1 MSNYNKSFNFRN
13 GVQVDED
20 DLIVRGSLVGIGT
33 TIPRSELDVRG
44 NIEVSG
50 MVTSTYLYNSGIAT
64 FTTINVGAGITLD
77 GSAGIISAT
86 FYGDGSNLINIP
98 TSQWVDVNPGFGFTS
113 IYSAGNVGISTTNP
127 SSTLQIGGRSEDGD
141 PGVGISSD
149 GNINATGIITGGF
162 LVGSGASI
170 TNINASNIASGTLN
184 ANRLP
189 VNISIVGVATIA
201 NIDSPQILS
210 TGVANL
216 AQVNATQV
224 NVSGFSTLNSA
235 QIGNVTVSGGS
246 TIGVASITSA
256 VIDNLVV
263 SGITTSTG
271 GFVGNLTGNVTG
283 NISGNISGD
292 VTGNLTG
299 EVNAAAFDT
308 NASGIV
314 VTGDATVT
322 NNLNVTGIASVGI
335 LTTTAVHV
343 GFGTILSVA
352 SVYNNV
358 SGITTSVKINSG
370 SVQIGYGGTN
380 EIDTTYGNLVL
391 DSASGTTSVDD
402 NLSVTGDATVSGTL
416 YANTAVVPDNDLGAS
431 LGNSTTYFS
440 SAYIGEVNVGS
451 ASSSTISTR
460 SNNLILDSATGTTR
474 VNDRLEVENNLVVS
488 GNSYL
493 TGIATAVSGLDVNST
508 LLPTSDKSTEIGSNS
523 LRFASLYVDNIRI
536 GVGSDNEVSTGSGNL
551 KLKAESTIVEVA
563 DKFKVTGESYFTGIS
578 TVATGLLPDENQS
591 AYLGSDTKA
600 FSEVY
605 VGNIR
610 LGVGGDGT
618 VDTKTGDLVLSS
630 NSGTVEVSQS
640 FEVNQTSTLS
650 GNLHVGPDG
659 NKLFVDQTN
668 NRIGIGTSTP
678 SNDIEV
684 VRSSNLN
691 VELVSTTGTALIS
704 LGSSLGIDQQAGT
717 ISYSNNNL
725 NIANKFSTGE
735 INLVLSDGSGI
746 NTTASLNVDHKGTR
760 VFTVGYA
767 GSVGINKED
776 PVHALDVTGNLA
788 VSGYGSIVGVL
799 TVGSGVDQITFGEG
813 TKTPINANIVGPG
826 VSTFTTLNV
835 ISSAS
840 IGGTMTLDSGN
851 GIFEVGVGI
860 GTNVLEASGVL
871 TILGDQFNDGRLFLK
886 NISSRVGI
894 ATNSLQSDTRNLSPG
909 GVDIGLPGVDY
920 GNLENHGSNSFFSNS
935 TFFVGEFG
943 FVDNSVTD
951 LTYIDTRCLTNHF
964 YQSKVG
970 INTHI
975 PRSSL
980 DCGASGGFFIPP
992 SHNAT
997 TKQYFI
1003 DNPLAATE
1011 HIGKVVPGALI
1022 FYEPKNRLEVGIG
1035 TTGVFCGISTLT
1047 YNGTGFD
1054 AFVPPKL
1061 TTTNRN
1067 TMTTAGIPD
1076 GAIIYNTT
1084 LNKLQL
1090 RASGSWVDLN

>member
-184 ANRLP
+184 ADRFP

-299 EVNAAAFDT
+299 EVNATAFDT

-322 NNLNVTGIASVGI
+322 NNLNVTGIATVGI

-358 SGITTSVKINSG
+358 SGITTSVRINSG

-451 ASSSTISTR
+451 ASSNTINTR

-493 TGIATAVSGLDVNST
+493 TGIATVGDSLVPDGDQAAELGT
-508 LLPTSDKSTEIGSNS
+508 GS
-523 LRFASLYVDNIRI
+523 LRFASLYVDNVRI

-551 KLKAESTIVEVA
+551 KLDSSSTVVEVA
-563 DKFKVTGESYFTGIS
+563 NRFRVTGQSYLTGIS
-578 TVATGLLPDENQS
+578 TVATGLLPDENKD
-591 AYLGSDTKA
+591 AYLGSSSKA
-600 FSEVY
+600 FSEAYINEVRI
-605 VGNIR
+605 GA
-610 LGVGGDGT
+610 GGDGT

-650 GNLHVGPDG
+650 GNLHVGADG

-684 VRSSNLN
+684 VKSSNLN

-717 ISYSNNNL
+717 ISYGNDNL
-725 NIANKFSTGE
+725 NISNKFSTGN
-735 INLVLSDGSGI
+735 INLNLSDGSGI
-746 NTTASLNVDHKGTR
+746 NTTASFNVEHKGSR
-760 VFTVGYA
+760 VLTVGYA
-767 GSVGINKED
+767 GSIGVNNTD
-776 PVHALDVTGNLA
+776 PLHALDITGNLA

-799 TVGSGVDQITFGEG
+799 TVGSGVDQITFGGG
-813 TKTPINANIVGPG
+813 TETPINANIVGPG

-871 TILGDQFNDGRLFLK
+871 TILGDQFNDGSLFLK
-886 NISSRVGI
+886 NISSRIGI

-951 LTYIDTRCLTNHF
+951 LTYIDTRCLTDHF

-992 SHNAT
+992 SHNVT

-1035 TTGVFCGISTLT
+1035 TQGTFCGIATLT
-1047 YNGTGFD
+1047 SNTSNFD

-1061 TTTNRN
+1061 TTTDRN

-1076 GAIIYNTT
+1076 GAIIYNTST
-1084 LNKLQL
+1084 NKLQL

>member
-64 FTTINVGAGITLD
+64 FTTINVGAGISLD
-77 GSAGIISAT
+77 GTTGIISAT
-86 FYGDGSNLINIP
+86 FYGDGSNLVNIP
-98 TSQWVDVNPGFGFTS
+98 TSQWVDVDPGFGFTS
-113 IYSAGNVGISTTNP
+113 IYSAGNVGVATTNP
-127 SSTLQIGGRSEDGD
+127 SSTFQVGGRPEEGD
-141 PGVGISSD
+141 AGVGISSG

-184 ANRLP
+184 ADRFP

-201 NIDSPQILS
+201 NIDSPQIIS

-271 GFVGNLTGNVTG
+271 GFIGNLTGNVTG
-283 NISGNISGD
+283 NISGNISGN

-308 NASGIV
+308 NSSGIV

-322 NNLNVTGIASVGI
+322 NNLNVTGIATVGI

-358 SGITTSVKINSG
+358 TGITTSVRINSG

-391 DSASGTTSVDD
+391 DSASGTTQVDD

-416 YANTAVVPDNDLGAS
+416 YANTAVVPDTDLGAT
-431 LGNSTTYFS
+431 LGNATTYFS

-451 ASSSTISTR
+451 ATSNTITTR
-460 SNNLILDSATGTTR
+460 SNNLVLDSATGTTK
-474 VNDRLEVENNLVVS
+474 VNDRLEVENNLLVS
-488 GNSYL
+488 GSSYL
-493 TGIATAVSGLDVNST
+493 TGITTVGQSLVPD
-508 LLPTSDKSTEIGSNS
+508 SDQSAEIGSSS
-523 LRFASLYVDNIRI
+523 LRFSAAYVDNVRI

-551 KLKAESTIVEVA
+551 KLNSSSGIVEVA
-563 DKFKVTGESYFTGIS
+563 NGLNVSGQTYLTGIS
-578 TVATGLLPDENQS
+578 TVETGLLPDQNKS
-591 AYLGSDTKA
+591 AYLGSSSKSFTEA
-600 FSEVY
+600 YINEVRI
-605 VGNIR
+605 GS
-610 LGVGGDGT
+610 GGDGT

-640 FEVNQTSTLS
+640 LEVGQSSTLS
-650 GNLHVGPDG
+650 GNLHVGTDG

-668 NRIGIGTSTP
+668 NRIGIGTS
-678 SNDIEV
+678 SLSSDIEIN
-684 VRSSNLN
+684 RNGNLN
-691 VELVSTTGTALIS
+691 VELVSKTGTALVAIGQS
-704 LGSSLGIDQQAGT
+704 TGIGNQSAT
-717 ISYSNNNL
+717 ISYGNESLAISNNSESGS
-725 NIANKFSTGE
+725 ID
-735 INLVLSDGSGI
+735 INLSAGSGI
-746 NTTASLNVDHKGTR
+746 NTSAQFNIKHKG
-760 VFTVGYA
+760 VSLVSVGYS
-767 GSVGINKED
+767 GFVGINKNTPEKE
-776 PVHALDVTGNLA
+776 LDIIGDLGVVGNAVIDGSLTVGVGASQFTLGSGVFGSDIISSGISTFAEVEITNKVSVGATISVTAGIGSFSEGIGIGTGRPIDSAKL
-788 VSGYGSIVGVL
+788 SIVGDY
-799 TVGSGVDQITFGEG
+799 TGDGSILLLSD
-813 TKTPINANIVGPG
+813 ANRI
-826 VSTFTTLNV
+826 
-835 ISSAS
+835 
-840 IGGTMTLDSGN
+840 
-851 GIFEVGVGI
+851 GI
-860 GTNVLEASGVL
+860 GTAAF
-871 TILGDQFNDGRLFLK
+871 QND
-886 NISSRVGI
+886 S
-894 ATNSLQSDTRNLSPG
+894 RNLSPG
-909 GVDIGLPGVDY
+909 GVDSGYPGIGY
-920 GNLENHGSNSFFSNS
+920 GNLQVFGSS
-935 TFFVGEFG
+935 TFFGDSII
-943 FVDNSVTD
+943 FVYSGGLLDNSSLD
-951 LTYIDTRCLTNHF
+951 LKYYDTRALTDSR
-964 YQSKVG
+964 YQANIG

-980 DCGASGGFFIPP
+980 DAGCSGGYFIPP
-992 SHNAT
+992 SHIES
-997 TKQYFI
+997 TKQNFI
-1003 DNPLAATE
+1003 DNPLNSSFYN
-1011 HIGKVVPGALI
+1011 IGAVVPGALI

-1035 TTGVFCGISTLT
+1035 TEGAFCGIATLT
-1047 YNGTGFD
+1047 YNSTGLD
-1054 AFVPPKL
+1054 AFVPPKMTTTQRNSL
-1061 TTTNRN
+1061 TTG
-1067 TMTTAGIPD
+1067 GIPD
-1076 GAIIYNTT
+1076 GAIIYNTST
-1084 LNKLQL
+1084 NKLQL
-1090 RASGSWVDLN
+1090 RAASAWVDLN

>member
-1 MSNYNKSFNFRN
+1 MANYNKSFNFRN

-77 GSAGIISAT
+77 GAAGIISAT

-98 TSQWVDVNPGFGFTS
+98 TSQWVDVDPGFGYTS

-184 ANRLP
+184 AGRLP
-189 VNISIVGVATIA
+189 VDINIIGVATIA

-210 TGVANL
+210 TGLANL
-216 AQVNATQV
+216 AQVDATQV
-224 NVSGFSTLNSA
+224 NVSGFSTLNSV

-308 NASGIV
+308 DASGIV

-322 NNLNVTGIASVGI
+322 NNLNVSGIATVGI
-335 LTTTAVHV
+335 LTTASVHV
-343 GFGTILSVA
+343 GFGTILSVE

-358 SGITTSVKINSG
+358 TGITTSVQINSG

-391 DSASGTTSVDD
+391 DSASGTTTIDD
-402 NLSVTGDATVSGTL
+402 DLSVTGDATISGTL
-416 YANTAVVPDNDLGAS
+416 YANTAIVPDDDLGAS
-431 LGNSTTYFS
+431 LGNLTNYFS

-451 ASSSTISTR
+451 ASSNTISTR
-460 SNNLILDSATGTTR
+460 SNNLVLDSSTGTTV
-474 VNDRLEVENNLVVS
+474 VNDDLQVQNNLIV
-488 GNSYL
+488 NERTYL
-493 TGIATAVSGLDVNST
+493 TGIATAVTGLDVNST
-508 LLPTSDKSTEIGSNS
+508 LLPTSDQSTEIGSNS

-605 VGNIR
+605 VDNIR

-650 GNLHVGPDG
+650 GNLHVGADG

-668 NRIGIGTSTP
+668 NRIGIGTSSP
-678 SNDIEV
+678 LNDIV
-684 VRSSNLN
+684 ALKSSNLN
-691 VELVSTTGTALIS
+691 VEFVSTSGTALIS
-704 LGSSLGIDQQAGT
+704 LGSSLGIDQQSGT

-799 TVGSGVDQITFGEG
+799 TVGSGVNQITLGGSNQE
-813 TKTPINANIVGPG
+813 PINADIIGPGISTFNKLNIVES
-826 VSTFTTLNV
+826 V
-835 ISSAS
+835 S
-840 IGGTMTLDSGN
+840 IGASMSMGSGTA
-851 GIFEVGVGI
+851 IFAPGTATGI
-860 GTNVLEASGVL
+860 GTDIIYGQSVLS
-871 TILGDQFNDGRLFLK
+871 ILGDQVNDGNLFLH
-886 NISSRVGI
+886 NNGRIGI
-894 ATNSLQSDTRNLSPG
+894 ATTALQSDGRNLAPG
-909 GVDIGLPGVDY
+909 GFDSGLPGIQY
-920 GNLENHGSNSFFSNS
+920 GNLENHGSNAFFSDS

-943 FVDNSVTD
+943 LVDNSVTS
-951 LTYIDTRCLTNHF
+951 LTYLDTRCLTNPL
-964 YQSKVG
+964 YQARVG

-980 DCGASGGFFIPP
+980 DCGASGGYFIPP
-992 SHNAT
+992 THIAS
-997 TKQYFI
+997 TKQFFI
-1003 DNPLAATE
+1003 DNPGVAASQGDV
-1011 HIGKVVPGALI
+1011 IPGAFI
-1022 FYEPKNRLEVGIG
+1022 FYKPKNRLEVGIG

-1061 TTTNRN
+1061 TTAERTTLTN
-1067 TMTTAGIPD
+1067 GGVPD
-1076 GAIIYNTT
+1076 GAIIYNTST
-1084 LNKLQL
+1084 NKLQL